1 MSDLI
6 REFYPLDDVTVSASR
21 IPHATHPITLT
32 VEQTYDPTMIL
43 DLTVEEADELAVD
56 LLNATR
62 FAKEKIYD

>member
-1 MSDLI
+1 MADLI

-21 IPHATHPITLT
+21 IKHATHPITLT

-43 DLTVEEADELAVD
+43 DLTIEEADELAVD

-62 FAKEKIYD
+62 HAKETRHD